1 LVLLFASVNWS
12 AKHYAV
18 LGAFFGSVAFF
29 IQVVKRWKDVSLA
42 FEQGDALGV
51 FGLFLL
57 FLLGGGLIGWFIGWF
72 QANAEKRRR
81 ARDKTLIVRR

>member
-1 LVLLFASVNWS
+1 MLVFALVNWS

-51 FGLFLL
+51 LGLFLL
-57 FLLGGGLIGWFIGWF
+57 FLLGGYLIGWLIGWLKADPK
-72 QANAEKRRR
+72 Q
-81 ARDKTLIVRR
+81 